1 MVNTTSSTSIQAQGK
16 LDSEGLGRPQVMR
29 CTTTCKSK
37 RGHRRNSG
45 NTVATLP
52 AERPDI
58 FRVAHS
64 SIIATSL
71 AATGTEICFLPPS
84 TPPTVAPFILAPP
97 GYVEARL
104 LNECLKAP
112 QPCTPGTGPS
122 QTLLLELRP
131 QGSTYGQLWGFS
143 PQQALKTF
151 RPKLSGKRSFSPLQ
165 DQQRMWIRLSVPV
178 LLCRF

>member
-131 QGSTYGQLWGFS
+131 QGSTYGQLWGF
-143 PQQALKTF
+143 
-151 RPKLSGKRSFSPLQ
+151 FSPASPKNIQ
-165 DQQRMWIRLSVPV
+165 AKTKRKKV
-178 LLCRF
+178 LLPFTGSTANVD